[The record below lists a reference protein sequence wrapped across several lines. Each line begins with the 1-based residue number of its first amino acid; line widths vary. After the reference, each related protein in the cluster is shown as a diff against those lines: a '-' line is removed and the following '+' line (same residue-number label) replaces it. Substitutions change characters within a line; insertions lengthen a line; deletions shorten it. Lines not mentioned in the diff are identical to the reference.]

1 MKFFNNI
8 YRNDIKFSFYAF
20 LTAFSVSFFLS
31 SCNSD
36 PSKKIKTE
44 NLKAAEERSSVVS
57 NASEIS
63 FDFDTYNY
71 GEVVDGE
78 VVEVDFNFTNTG
90 KSDLIIFN
98 ASASCGCTVPEYP
111 QNENIK
117 PGDGGTIKVRF
128 DTANKPGK
136 QMKTVTLTTNTNS
149 GKKIIRINGFVLN
162 K

>member
-1 MKFFNNI
+1 MKFYNMKKI
-8 YRNDIKFSFYAF
+8 DTRSFAYAF
-20 LTAFSVSFFLS
+20 VIAFSVSFFLS

-36 PSKKIKTE
+36 PSKKIKSE
-44 NLKAAEERSSVVS
+44 NLQAVEERSSS
-57 NASEIS
+57 DANASEIT
-63 FDFDTYNY
+63 FDFDSYDY

-90 KSDLIIFN
+90 NSDLIIFN

-117 PGDGGTIKVRF
+117 PGESSSLRVRF
-128 DTANKPGK
+128 DTSGKPGK
-136 QMKTVTLTTNTNS
+136 QIKTVTLTTNTNS
-149 GKKIIRINGFVLN
+149 GKKLIRINGFVLN

>member
-1 MKFFNNI
+1 MKFYNMKKI
-8 YRNDIKFSFYAF
+8 YTRTFAYAF
-20 LTAFSVSFFLS
+20 IIAFSVSFFLS

-36 PSKKIKTE
+36 PSKKVKSE
-44 NLKAAEERSSVVS
+44 NLQAVEERSSNAA
-57 NASEIS
+57 NASEIT
-63 FDFDTYNY
+63 FDFDSYDY

-78 VVEVDFNFTNTG
+78 VVEVDFDFTNTG
-90 KSDLIIFN
+90 NSDLIIFN

-117 PGDGGTIKVRF
+117 PGESSSLKVRF
-128 DTANKPGK
+128 DTSGKPGK

-149 GKKIIRINGFVLN
+149 GRKLIRINGFVLN

>member
-1 MKFFNNI
+1 MKFNNMKKT
-8 YRNDIKFSFYAF
+8 DIRFSMYAF
-20 LTAFSVSFFLS
+20 IIAFSLSFFLS

-36 PSKKIKTE
+36 PSKKVKSE
-44 NLKAAEERSSVVS
+44 NLQAVEERSS
-57 NASEIS
+57 NDASAPEIT
-63 FDFDTYNY
+63 FDFDTYDY

-90 KSDLIIFN
+90 NSDLIIFN

-111 QNENIK
+111 QNKNIK
-117 PGDGGTIKVRF
+117 PGESSSLKVRF
-128 DTANKPGK
+128 DTSNKPGK

-149 GKKIIRINGFVLN
+149 GRKLIRINGFVLN

>member
-1 MKFFNNI
+1 MKFYNMKKI
-8 YRNDIKFSFYAF
+8 DTRSFAYAF
-20 LTAFSVSFFLS
+20 VIAFSVSFFLS

-36 PSKKIKTE
+36 PSKKVKSE
-44 NLKAAEERSSVVS
+44 NLQAIEERSSS
-57 NASEIS
+57 EADASEIT
-63 FDFDTYNY
+63 FDFDSYDY

-90 KSDLIIFN
+90 NSDLIIFN

-117 PGDGGTIKVRF
+117 PGESNSLKVRF
-128 DTANKPGK
+128 DTSGKPGK

-149 GKKIIRINGFVLN
+149 GKKLIRINGFVLN

>member
-1 MKFFNNI
+1 MKFYNMKKI
-8 YRNDIKFSFYAF
+8 DIRSLINAFTIVFS
-20 LTAFSVSFFLS
+20 LSLFLS

-36 PSKKIKTE
+36 PSKKVKAE
-44 NLKAAEERSSVVS
+44 NLEAVEERSSNDA
-57 NASEIS
+57 NAPEIT
-63 FDFDTYNY
+63 FDFDTYDY

-90 KSDLIIFN
+90 NSDLIIFN

-117 PGDGGTIKVRF
+117 PGESSSLKVRF
-128 DTANKPGK
+128 DTSNKPGK

-149 GKKIIRINGFVLN
+149 GRKLIRINGFVLN

>member
-1 MKFFNNI
+1 MKFYNMKKI
-8 YRNDIKFSFYAF
+8 YTRTFAYAF
-20 LTAFSVSFFLS
+20 IIAFSVSFFLS

-36 PSKKIKTE
+36 PSKKVKSE
-44 NLKAAEERSSVVS
+44 NLQAVEERSSNDA
-57 NASEIS
+57 NASEIT
-63 FDFDTYNY
+63 FDFDSYDY

-78 VVEVDFNFTNTG
+78 VVEVDFDFTNTG
-90 KSDLIIFN
+90 NSDLVIFN

-117 PGDGGTIKVRF
+117 PGESSSLKVRF
-128 DTANKPGK
+128 DTSGKPGK

-149 GKKIIRINGFVLN
+149 GKKLIRINGFVLN

>member
-1 MKFFNNI
+1 MKFNI
-8 YRNDIKFSFYAF
+8 RTYKR
-20 LTAFSVSFFLS
+20 FFTTLSSIFILGLILS

-36 PSKKIKTE
+36 PSKKVKEE
-44 NLKAAEERSSVVS
+44 NLKAVQEKALQKLESPV
-57 NASEIS
+57 IT

-71 GEVVDGE
+71 GEVVDGD

-90 KSDLIIFN
+90 NSDLIIFD

-111 QNENIK
+111 KNKNIK
-117 PGDGGTIKVRF
+117 PGEGGNIKVMF
-128 DTANKPGK
+128 DTSNKPGK
-136 QMKTVTLTTNTNS
+136 QPKSVTLSTNTDS

>member
-8 YRNDIKFSFYAF
+8 NRNDIKLSVYAF
-20 LTAFSVSFFLS
+20 LIAFSVSFFLL
-31 SCNSD
+31 SCSSD
-36 PSKKIKTE
+36 PSKKIKSE
-44 NLKAAEERSSVVS
+44 NLKAAEQRSSEVS
-57 NASEIS
+57 NAPDIS

-128 DTANKPGK
+128 DTTNKPGK

>member
-1 MKFFNNI
+1 MKFNI
-8 YRNDIKFSFYAF
+8 KTYKSF
-20 LTAFSVSFFLS
+20 LTTLSSIFILGLILS

-36 PSKKIKTE
+36 PSKKVKEE
-44 NLKAAEERSSVVS
+44 NLKAVQDKTLQKLESPK
-57 NASEIS
+57 IT

-71 GEVVDGE
+71 GEVVDGD

-90 KSDLIIFN
+90 KSDLIIFD

-111 QNENIK
+111 KNKNIK
-117 PGDGGTIKVRF
+117 PGEGGNIKVMF
-128 DTANKPGK
+128 DTSDKPGK
-136 QMKTVTLTTNTNS
+136 QAISVTLSTNTDL

>member
-1 MKFFNNI
+1 MKFNI
-8 YRNDIKFSFYAF
+8 KTYKSF
-20 LTAFSVSFFLS
+20 LTTLSSIFILGLILS

-36 PSKKIKTE
+36 PSKKVKEE
-44 NLKAAEERSSVVS
+44 NLKAVQDKTLQKLESPK
-57 NASEIS
+57 IT

-71 GEVVDGE
+71 GEVVDGD

-90 KSDLIIFN
+90 KSDLIIFD

-111 QNENIK
+111 KNKNIK
-117 PGDGGTIKVRF
+117 PGEGGNIKVMF

-149 GKKIIRINGFVLN
+149 GKKIIRINGLY
-162 K
+162 

>member
-1 MKFFNNI
+1 MKFNI
-8 YRNDIKFSFYAF
+8 RTHKNFFTNSALIFF
-20 LTAFSVSFFLS
+20 LGLILS

-36 PSKKIKTE
+36 PSKKVKEE
-44 NLKAAEERSSVVS
+44 NLKAVQEKALQKLESPV
-57 NASEIS
+57 IT

-71 GEVVDGE
+71 GEVVDGD

-90 KSDLIIFN
+90 NSDLIIFD

-111 QNENIK
+111 KNKNIK
-117 PGDGGTIKVRF
+117 PGEGGNIKVMF
-128 DTANKPGK
+128 DTSNKPGK
-136 QMKTVTLTTNTNS
+136 QVKSVTLSTNTDL

>member
-1 MKFFNNI
+1 MKFFNMKKTDIRFSI
-8 YRNDIKFSFYAF
+8 YALVI
-20 LTAFSVSFFLS
+20 AFSVSFLLL

-36 PSKKIKTE
+36 PSKKIKSE
-44 NLKAAEERSSVVS
+44 NLQAVEERSSNDD
-57 NASEIS
+57 NAPEIT
-63 FDFDTYNY
+63 FDFDTYDY

-90 KSDLIIFN
+90 NSDLIIFN

-117 PGDGGTIKVRF
+117 PGESSSLKVRF
-128 DTANKPGK
+128 DTSNKPGK

-149 GKKIIRINGFVLN
+149 GRKLIRINGFVLN

>member
-1 MKFFNNI
+1 MKFNNMKKT
-8 YRNDIKFSFYAF
+8 DIRFSIYAF
-20 LTAFSVSFFLS
+20 TIAFSLSLFLS

-36 PSKKIKTE
+36 PSKKVKSE
-44 NLKAAEERSSVVS
+44 NLQAVEERSSNDA
-57 NASEIS
+57 NAPEIT
-63 FDFDTYNY
+63 FDFDTYDY

-90 KSDLIIFN
+90 NSDLIIFN

-117 PGDGGTIKVRF
+117 PGESSSLKVRF
-128 DTANKPGK
+128 DTSNKPGK

-149 GKKIIRINGFVLN
+149 GRKLIRINGFVLN

>member
-1 MKFFNNI
+1 MDLGLPTNKVVTI
-8 YRNDIKFSFYAF
+8 
-20 LTAFSVSFFLS
+20 
-31 SCNSD
+31 
-36 PSKKIKTE
+36 PGKTTTS
-44 NLKAAEERSSVVS
+44 LKG
-57 NASEIS
+57 I
-63 FDFDTYNY
+63 
-71 GEVVDGE
+71 
-78 VVEVDFNFTNTG
+78 TG

>member
-1 MKFFNNI
+1 MKFYNMKKI
-8 YRNDIKFSFYAF
+8 DTRSFAYAF
-20 LTAFSVSFFLS
+20 EIAFSVSFFLS

-36 PSKKIKTE
+36 PSKKVKSE
-44 NLKAAEERSSVVS
+44 NLQAVVERSSNDA
-57 NASEIS
+57 NASEIT
-63 FDFDTYNY
+63 FDFDSYDY

-90 KSDLIIFN
+90 NSNLIIFN

-117 PGDGGTIKVRF
+117 PGESSSLKVRF
-128 DTANKPGK
+128 DTSGKPGK

-149 GKKIIRINGFVLN
+149 GKKLIRINGFVLN

>member
-1 MKFFNNI
+1 MKFNNMKKT
-8 YRNDIKFSFYAF
+8 DIRFSMYAF
-20 LTAFSVSFFLS
+20 TIAFLLSLFMS

-36 PSKKIKTE
+36 PSKKVKSE
-44 NLKAAEERSSVVS
+44 NLQAVEERSSNDA
-57 NASEIS
+57 NAPEIT
-63 FDFDTYNY
+63 FDFDTYDY

-90 KSDLIIFN
+90 NSDLIIFN

-111 QNENIK
+111 QNKNIK
-117 PGDGGTIKVRF
+117 PGESSSLKVRF
-128 DTANKPGK
+128 DTSNKPGK

-149 GKKIIRINGFVLN
+149 GRKLIRINGFVLN